1 MWQLLRI
8 QLFIIGQG
16 RVKETRAALALRHPR
31 LGCGPNQVRP
41 CNLPC
46 PVERLGSAFCVGQR
60 SGYLELCLLV
70 GVHSALRVWPAQP
83 TGLNQEVQLLPVGHG
98 YSYLLPWVLSLC
110 LFIGGPRWWTNFSS
124 ILTKLFPTGCPKGFY
139 GKHCRKK
146 CHCANRGRC
155 HRLYGAC
162 LCDPGLY
169 GRFCH
174 LGEFYYIYLYE

>member
-1 MWQLLRI
+1 MW
-8 QLFIIGQG
+8 
-16 RVKETRAALALRHPR
+16 A
-31 LGCGPNQVRP
+31 
-41 CNLPC
+41 
-46 PVERLGSAFCVGQR
+46 
-60 SGYLELCLLV
+60 
-70 GVHSALRVWPAQP
+70 
-83 TGLNQEVQLLPVGHG
+83 
-98 YSYLLPWVLSLC
+98 
-110 LFIGGPRWWTNFSS
+110 NFS

-174 LGEFYYIYLYE
+174 LGEFYYICLYERGIYLLCVSNCAGSTVVASVDGLACSYISTGVLSCGPSGVLTLDWCGS